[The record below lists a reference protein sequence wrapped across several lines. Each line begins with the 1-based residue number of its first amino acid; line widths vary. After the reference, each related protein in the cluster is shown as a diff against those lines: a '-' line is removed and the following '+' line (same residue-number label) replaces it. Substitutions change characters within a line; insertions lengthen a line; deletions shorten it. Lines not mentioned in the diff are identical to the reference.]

1 MKINLLLY
9 TVCSVQVTSC
19 FWNSDQSLLA
29 TCSQDKVVQ
38 LWSISQSSV
47 ELQTTFSCITRL
59 CLLFSGHRPSAV
71 NNCFYYLCYQRTR
84 ISHCLVLL
92 VTPVRWTDQAV
103 RGPVHVITCRLYTGA
118 QEETSWRP
126 LRSNTSIS

>member
-38 LWSISQSSV
+38 LWSISQSTV

-59 CLLFSGHRPSAV
+59 CLLFSGHHHSAV
-71 NNCFYYLCYQRTR
+71 NNCFEMLDR
-84 ISHCLVLL
+84 IFFV
-92 VTPVRWTDQAV
+92 D
-103 RGPVHVITCRLYTGA
+103 
-118 QEETSWRP
+118 
-126 LRSNTSIS
+126 N